1 MIEVLKVVSR
11 DLDSKKARCI
21 LGADS
26 LDELQSEELEI
37 VNLPVGYDLDFFS
50 RCLDKT
56 GAVAIYDSTGEWNV
70 VE

>member
-1 MIEVLKVVSR
+1 MVEVLKVIDR

-26 LDELQSEELEI
+26 LDELQSESLEI
-37 VNLPVGYDLDFFS
+37 VDFPLGYDLDFFS

-56 GAVAIYDSTGEWNV
+56 GAVAILDSSGEWNV